1 MKLPNWE
8 TKSLRKALLRF
19 TKENIWIIACLA
31 VTLVVCVALFWSVVV
46 PSYQSPLNRTYT
58 SGYGYAKLKRQM
70 GTPFDVTTATVQQR
84 RIEKAILGE
93 GFVSSQTVLV
103 PVIPMDRIL
112 SVLVEEGQTVKK
124 GDLLAVIDPRKA
136 DIKLK
141 SAQLALRTAEA
152 ELDRVLIGSA
162 YVLAQERPEADQIE
176 VDAVNKDLELLRAR
190 ETIYT
195 ELVANGAFPQ
205 MKLLDLQ
212 RQIADVEKQLKEG
225 EFYLGMSTK
234 GQEKSRTIARNAI
247 EDAQYALTQRE
258 LELEDY
264 HIYAPADGIVERVLI
279 QPGEYN
285 QDSGKPAFVI
295 IADMWFEAHVDQS
308 ALTMIQEG
316 DTARIH
322 LEAYAGAPFQA
333 TVSKIIPI
341 VSYSLGGPETNRPI
355 RPSGTGAP
363 EWPATFKVRLS
374 IDPLERRGMA
384 PGLTGFARITS
395 VRSTLAVPTPAIL
408 SRSSGSGYVYT
419 IDKDNQHVSK
429 ILIARGVT
437 DQGWTEVVDGLELD
451 QTVITRGHET
461 LQEGDQISVVQ

>member
-1 MKLPNWE
+1 MKIPNWNK
-8 TKSLRKALLRF
+8 TSLRKGLLLF
-19 TKENIWIIACLA
+19 AKENIWIFACLI
-31 VTLVVCVALFWSVVV
+31 VTLIVCVILFWSVVV

-58 SGYGYAKLKRQM
+58 SGFGYAKVKRQM
-70 GTPFDVTTATVQQR
+70 GSAFDVTIASVEQR
-84 RIEKAILGE
+84 RIQKAILGE

-112 SVLVEEGQTVKK
+112 SVYVEEGQKIKK
-124 GDLLAVIDPRKA
+124 GDLLAVIDSRKA

-152 ELDRVLIGSA
+152 ELERVLIGSA

-176 VDAVNKDLELLRAR
+176 VDAVNKDLELLKSKEA
-190 ETIYT
+190 IFS
-195 ELVANGAFPQ
+195 ELVENGAFPK

-212 RQIADVEKQLKEG
+212 RQIAEVEKQLKEG

-247 EDAQYALTQRE
+247 EDAQNALTQRE
-258 LELEDY
+258 LELENY

-285 QDSGKPAFVI
+285 QDSGKPAFVL

-316 DTARIH
+316 DSARIH
-322 LEAYAGAPFQA
+322 LEAYAGTPFKA

-395 VRSTLAVPTPAIL
+395 ERTTLAVPTPAIL

-419 IDKDNQHVSK
+419 VDENSHVTKLLVS
-429 ILIARGVT
+429 RGVR
-437 DQGWTEVVDGLELD
+437 DNGWTEIVDGLLIG
-451 QTVITRGHET
+451 QNVISSGHET
-461 LQEGDQISVVQ
+461 LQEGDEIRVLQ

>member
-1 MKLPNWE
+1 MNKKNWNMD
-8 TKSLRKALLRF
+8 TLLDRAKGTVRKNA
-19 TKENIWIIACLA
+19 WIIACLV
-31 VTLVVCVALFWSVVV
+31 VTIIVCAALFWSVVV
-46 PSYQSPLNRTYT
+46 PSYKAPLNRTYT
-58 SGYGYAKLKRQM
+58 SGYGYAQLKRQT
-70 GTPFDVTTATVQQR
+70 GSPFEVTTAKVEQR
-84 RIEKAILGE
+84 SIHKAILGE

-112 SVLVEEGQTVKK
+112 SVHTEEGQSVKK
-124 GDLLAVIDPRKA
+124 GDLLAVIDSRKA

-162 YVLAQERPEADQIE
+162 YVLAQERPEKDQIE
-176 VDAVNKDLELLRAR
+176 VDAVNKDLELLRSK
-190 ETIYT
+190 ETIYA
-195 ELVANGAFPQ
+195 ELVENGAFPR

-212 RQIADVEKQLKEG
+212 RQIAEVEKQLKEG

-247 EDAQYALTQRE
+247 EDAQNALTQRE
-258 LELEDY
+258 LEMEDY
-264 HIYAPADGIVERVLI
+264 KIYAPADGIVERVLV

-295 IADMWFEAHVDQS
+295 IADMWFEAHIDQT
-308 ALTMIQEG
+308 ALTIIQEG
-316 DTARIH
+316 DRAIIQ
-322 LEAYAGAPFQA
+322 LEAYAGAPFEA

-374 IDPLERRGMA
+374 LDGQERRGIA

-395 VRSTLAVPTPAIL
+395 VRDTLAVPTPCVL

-419 IDKDNQHVSK
+419 VDEENRIAKR
-429 ILIARGVT
+429 LIARGVSH
-437 DQGWTEVVDGLELD
+437 QGWTEIADGLTAG
-451 QTVITRGHET
+451 QTVIHSGHET
-461 LQEGDQISVVQ
+461 LQEGDEISIVE